1 MTGARNSAT
10 MFWNGRSR
18 LKPARYLCSHLVT
31 LRSGETTAVVN
42 LEEIWESGAVLEC
55 EKRPDESGPAEIRCE
70 GITFCGRLTRVE
82 QHEFGWRAEMEFS
95 PLTPW
100 SPERFQPDHML
111 NPADLG

>member
-1 MTGARNSAT
+1 M
-10 MFWNGRSR
+10 
-18 LKPARYLCSHLVT
+18 KPARYLCSHLVT
-31 LRSGETTAVVN
+31 LRCVQTTAIVN

-55 EKRPDESGPAEIRCE
+55 ENRPDDSGSAEIRCD
-70 GITFCGRLTRVE
+70 GATFCGRLTRVE

-111 NPADLG
+111 NPADLA

>member
-1 MTGARNSAT
+1 M
-10 MFWNGRSR
+10 
-18 LKPARYLCSHLVT
+18 T
-31 LRSGETTAVVN
+31 LRCGEFSTIVN

-55 EKRPDESGPAEIRCE
+55 EDEPPAGVPAEIRCQ
-70 GITFCGRLTRVE
+70 GVTLCGRLTKVE
-82 QHEFGWRAEMEFS
+82 EHEFGWRAEMEFS